1 MKRVAIAGI
10 SAGAITALAG
20 GWYLL
25 SPFAA
30 VSGCRNAIVDLD
42 AQKAAGC
49 VDFPVLRE
57 NLKSEVPALMTKQ
70 MQQDPEM
77 RENPFASIGMALIV
91 PIVSGMIDAYVT
103 PAGLKTAFEMAK
115 TNQTNGATGV
125 ETEGEQAAASRST
138 QLSTSL
144 RNSSLGY
151 EGLNTFQVTGAS
163 DDGSKVKLLFNRH
176 GFAGWKLSS
185 ITF

>member
-10 SAGAITALAG
+10 SAGAISALAG

-42 AQKAAGC
+42 ARKAAGC

-57 NLKSEVPALMTKQ
+57 NLKSEVPALITKQ
-70 MQQDPEM
+70 MQDDPEM
-77 RENPFASIGMALIV
+77 RDNPFASIGMALVV
-91 PIVSGMIDAYVT
+91 PIVSGMIDTYVT
-103 PAGLKTAFEMAK
+103 PAGLRTAFEMAK
-115 TNQTNGATGV
+115 ANQTNGATGG
-125 ETEGEQAAASRST
+125 ETEGEQAASSRSAE
-138 QLSTSL
+138 LSTSL

-151 EGLNTFQVTGAS
+151 EGLNTFQVTGTN
-163 DDGSKVKLLFNRH
+163 DDGSKIKLLFNRH